1 MTWQIT
7 KFIMLNSFIS
17 PSPRDSN
24 LKKKKK
30 PTKQFNSVFFFFFCY
45 PKFEMQREERI
56 VTQTKSLFQ
65 CLTMAAVTKSFR
77 CKHTF
82 FRNSENPTGIC
93 KYFMDVNHQ
102 QKVTYTQL
110 VAI

>member
-30 PTKQFNSVFFFFFCY
+30 LQNSSTVFFCY
-45 PKFEMQREERI
+45 PKFEMQRKGRI

-65 CLTMAAVTKSFR
+65 CLTMASVTKSFR
-77 CKHTF
+77 GKHTF
-82 FRNSENPTGIC
+82 FRNSENPTGIN
-93 KYFMDVNHQ
+93 VNHQ
-102 QKVTYTQL
+102 QRVPYTQ
-110 VAI
+110 